1 MQRVLIDTN
10 VFVSALMAPDTA
22 PRAIIRLC
30 LQGMLQPLM
39 GNALFAEHE
48 DVLSRGHIF
57 KASVLSA
64 KERTALFEAHLST
77 CSWTRVHYL
86 WRPNLRDEADNHL
99 IELAVAGG
107 AKWLITGNERDLA
120 YGEMAFPGI
129 RVATPRT
136 FIEQWR

>member
-1 MQRVLIDTN
+1 MQRVVIDTN

-30 LQGMLQPLM
+30 LQRVLQPLM
-39 GNALFAEHE
+39 GNALFAEH

-64 KERTALFEAHLST
+64 TERTTLFEAYLST
-77 CSWTRVHYL
+77 CLWTRVHYL

-99 IELAVAGG
+99 IELAVAGN

-120 YGEMAFPGI
+120 YGEMTFPGI
-129 RVATPRT
+129 RVAKPRT